1 MCCCTCISLLTKT
14 YFVQLATPK
23 PHFFSR
29 GAAPEALVGGCT
41 PKPPPNH
48 FLHPMGTPE
57 NHTLACLLHWQ
68 LNAPLKRF
76 QKVFILLGLFISSQ
90 YFFFVTTRRTS
101 SGSLRSMHLPHGI
114 VCSLCT
120 CLLKY
125 PELWKVQVHTM
136 RQGHWS
142 SVSPGHRNLPSKVKK
157 INRKKICKG
166 KSSHWLQRGFVCSN
180 TKYDLLERVLIH
192 CFSEFLHSYML
203 HLMFTWGFVCSK
215 ALKMCGTLVLIYQ
228 YVLSYWMAQ

>member
-1 MCCCTCISLLTKT
+1 MLRWKDFKKS
-14 YFVQLATPK
+14 YFT
-23 PHFFSR
+23 
-29 GAAPEALVGGCT
+29 
-41 PKPPPNH
+41 
-48 FLHPMGTPE
+48 
-57 NHTLACLLHWQ
+57 W
-68 LNAPLKRF
+68 
-76 QKVFILLGLFISSQ
+76 FI
-90 YFFFVTTRRTS
+90 YFFAVFLFVTTRRTS

-192 CFSEFLHSYML
+192 CFAEFLHSYML

>member
-1 MCCCTCISLLTKT
+1 MCWYTYISLLTKT
-14 YFVQLATPK
+14 YFVQLAIPK

-29 GAAPEALVGGCT
+29 GAAPEAPVRAA
-41 PKPPPNH
+41 PPNPRLIT
-48 FLHPMGTPE
+48 FYTLWAPWKPYTGLLAALSAKCSAE
-57 NHTLACLLHWQ
+57 NFKKSYFTW
-68 LNAPLKRF
+68 
-76 QKVFILLGLFISSQ
+76 FIYFFAV
-90 YFFFVTTRRTS
+90 FFFVTTRRTS

-125 PELWKVQVHTM
+125 PELCKVQVHTM

-142 SVSPGHRNLPSKVKK
+142 SVSPAGTFHLKWRKK
-157 INRKKICKG
+157 NRKKICKA

-180 TKYDLLERVLIH
+180 IKYDLLERVLIYR
-192 CFSEFLHSYML
+192 FSEFLHSYML
-203 HLMFTWGFVCSK
+203 HLMFTWEFVCSK

>member
-1 MCCCTCISLLTKT
+1 MHFFASQNLFRAACNTKT
-14 YFVQLATPK
+14 SFFFLGALPQK
-23 PHFFSR
+23 PPL
-29 GAAPEALVGGCT
+29 GAAPPNPRLIIFYTLWASWKPYTGLLAALSAKCSAE
-41 PKPPPNH
+41 KISKS
-48 FLHPMGTPE
+48 L
-57 NHTLACLLHWQ
+57 
-68 LNAPLKRF
+68 
-76 QKVFILLGLFISSQ
+76 ILLGLFISSQ

-166 KSSHWLQRGFVCSN
+166 KSSYWLQRGFVCSN
-180 TKYDLLERVLIH
+180 TKYDLLERVLIYR
-192 CFSEFLHSYML
+192 FSEFLHSYML
-203 HLMFTWGFVCSK
+203 HLMFTWEFVCSK